1 MKSKRHLKIM
11 ELVKEEEIQTQE
23 QLAVRLREEGFNITQ
38 ATVSRD
44 IKQLGLIKKPI
55 GEGGYKYSLSPN
67 QREKVNINSRIKR
80 VFQDSVVKI
89 DYSDNLVVVKALPG
103 TAPGVAALL
112 DNSEWEHVI
121 GTIAGDDTILM
132 IVKPKDAVKDVIES
146 LESLTG

>member
-23 QLAVRLREEGFNITQ
+23 QLATRLQQEGFDITQ

-44 IKQLGLIKKPI
+44 IKQLGLIKRPL

-67 QREKVNINSRIKR
+67 QREKVNISSRIR
-80 VFQDSVVKI
+80 RMFQDSVEKI
-89 DYSDNLVVVKALPG
+89 DYSDNLVVVKTLPG
-103 TAPGVAALL
+103 TAQGVAALL
-112 DNSEWEHVI
+112 DNSEWENVI

-132 IVKPKDAVKDVIES
+132 IVKPKDAVKDVIEK
-146 LESLTG
+146 LKSLTG